1 MFLSFSRFEESSAL
15 LRSQVKK
22 SQGDLLVTFKKGKNF
37 QYGEARKSVI
47 AGQPGPKNPVS
58 VILSYMDRLAT
69 VDKSIDGFLFPA
81 LRSTTNGD
89 SVLARPASYDSV
101 LRQFKEVL
109 LEAGVTADPSAFGL
123 HSMRRGA
130 VTAAINNGATDH
142 AVQKQMRVA
151 SSATVRRYATL
162 SDVMLKSA
170 SAAIFKK
177 V

>member
-1 MFLSFSRFEESSAL
+1 M
-15 LRSQVKK
+15 SQVKK
-22 SQGDLLVTFKKGKNF
+22 IQGDLLVTFKKGKNF

-47 AGQPGPKNPVS
+47 AAQPGSKNPVS

-69 VDKSIDGFLFPA
+69 VDKSVDGFLFPA

-101 LRQFKEVL
+101 LRQFKEIVV
-109 LEAGVTADPSAFGL
+109 EAGVTADPSAFGL